1 MPSLFRFL
9 ALVGVVCG
17 TVYGAL
23 FALATYL
30 EPPQREM
37 STPVLGLKV
46 RR

>member
-9 ALVGVVCG
+9 ALVGIVCG

-23 FALATYL
+23 FAMATYL
-30 EPPQREM
+30 EPPQKEM
-37 STPVLGLKV
+37 STPVPGLKV